1 MIRSRYGP
9 SAPSLDARAVL
20 PGLAAAVKVAGSLA
34 PAKGAAAGTAEVE
47 RHLRSAWGTEL
58 LLEMTGAFIDDELV
72 GLANNWTVVQSYY
85 AAYHAF
91 LALLAAQG
99 AALPAHH
106 EGTQRAWAIF
116 WTGRRLD
123 LPPWALGYGP
133 KGCLNVPAGH
143 VVNESIHSWVGV
155 TNKTCIDLTFKA
167 LRTTRDEHVPE
178 AVRRKREELRRDA
191 QRAWRAA
198 EEARLAVGRG
208 PRKPQVFV
216 LPRLTAGEQ
225 AQVRERVRART
236 LLDYLYRL
244 RVKTNYEDAAMFVEG
259 AGTTAA
265 SRAVFRALRD
275 ITAATLFV
283 LELHVAA
290 LTGGTWLAD
299 LAAGWASDH
308 VPSGDQRGVVARIGF
323 L

>member
-1 MIRSRYGP
+1 M
-9 SAPSLDARAVL
+9 
-20 PGLAAAVKVAGSLA
+20 AGSLA

-133 KGCLNVPAGH
+133 KGGLNVKGGKPCPTRQSRVCGGAD
-143 VVNESIHSWVGV
+143 V
-155 TNKTCIDLTFKA
+155 T
-167 LRTTRDEHVPE
+167 
-178 AVRRKREELRRDA
+178 
-191 QRAWRAA
+191 
-198 EEARLAVGRG
+198 
-208 PRKPQVFV
+208 
-216 LPRLTAGEQ
+216 LP
-225 AQVRERVRART
+225 
-236 LLDYLYRL
+236 
-244 RVKTNYEDAAMFVEG
+244 N
-259 AGTTAA
+259 A
-265 SRAVFRALRD
+265 SAPLS
-275 ITAATLFV
+275 
-283 LELHVAA
+283 
-290 LTGGTWLAD
+290 
-299 LAAGWASDH
+299 LAAGRSCRLPVAS
-308 VPSGDQRGVVARIGF
+308 
-323 L
+323 